1 MSIEPSITY
10 TTSDGQSFDDRQEAE
25 THEQWLT
32 DEQERREADRQRGW
46 IGRRRHHR
54 FEQPLA
60 EAERKRDAANK
71 EINRLKP
78 LVAGEKNIG
87 KLVDICDDLFYFGRE
102 YLDSAKK
109 MEAISQGLE
118 AFDKLTP
125 ELEEENKD
133 MDGHC
138 QYRGAYTTKPCGDPT
153 VEGTRFCQAHIDQW
167 CIDCGR
173 HATHDC
179 DGFNGGYICGLPLCD
194 KCQHTH

>member
-1 MSIEPSITY
+1 MSIETSITY

-46 IGRRRHHR
+46 IGRRRYHR

-71 EINRLKP
+71 EITRLKP

-118 AFDKLTP
+118 AFAVCRCAKTAGTSTERRRHWQTCITRMARAICMCSLVWKPIGAGT
-125 ELEEENKD
+125 
-133 MDGHC
+133 GAGTIGATHC
-138 QYRGAYTTKPCGDPT
+138 NRHGSVPA
-153 VEGTRFCQAHIDQW
+153 
-167 CIDCGR
+167 R
-173 HATHDC
+173 HASVS
-179 DGFNGGYICGLPLCD
+179 PER
-194 KCQHTH
+194 